1 MFLKWRGFLKGR
13 KEEEEFPDENF
24 SFLLPPP
31 SLILLTN
38 RVHYCY
44 DRIGISLTLKRRR
57 QLADKYLLSLGF
69 FFLLRLVEGGR
80 S

>member
-1 MFLKWRGFLKGR
+1 MFLKWRCFLKGR

-24 SFLLPPP
+24 SFLIPPP

-69 FFLLRLVEGGR
+69 FSPVG
-80 S
+80 